1 LRPIKEKGWY
11 IVLYMVYAMQYS
23 VYTKNNGG
31 FYMAQATAKQ
41 STSINVRVDED
52 VKRDLDFLLDKLGL
66 NVSVVV
72 NMLFRQM
79 IMDEAL
85 PFQPKYKRKRLT
97 TEERLKNYTG
107 DYKTE
112 EWDTGEPVGREVF

>member
-1 LRPIKEKGWY
+1 
-11 IVLYMVYAMQYS
+11 
-23 VYTKNNGG
+23 
-31 FYMAQATAKQ
+31 MAHATAKQ
-41 STSINVRVDED
+41 STSINVRVDAE
-52 VKRDLDFLLDKLGL
+52 VKRELDFLLDKLGL

-97 TEERLKNYTG
+97 TEERLKNYIG

-112 EWDTGEPVGREVF
+112 EWDTGEPAGREVF

>member
-1 LRPIKEKGWY
+1 
-11 IVLYMVYAMQYS
+11 MVCTTLYS
-23 VYTKNNGG
+23 VYTKDIGG
-31 FYMAQATAKQ
+31 LYMAHVTAKR
-41 STSINVRVDED
+41 STSINVRIDED

-112 EWDTGEPVGREVF
+112 EWETGEPIGREVF

>member
-1 LRPIKEKGWY
+1 
-11 IVLYMVYAMQYS
+11 
-23 VYTKNNGG
+23 
-31 FYMAQATAKQ
+31 
-41 STSINVRVDED
+41 
-52 VKRDLDFLLDKLGL
+52 
-66 NVSVVV
+66 
-72 NMLFRQM
+72 MLFRQM

-97 TEERLKNYTG
+97 TEERLKNYIG

>member
-1 LRPIKEKGWY
+1 MSQ
-11 IVLYMVYAMQYS
+11 VT
-23 VYTKNNGG
+23 TK
-31 FYMAQATAKQ
+31 QT
-41 STSINVRVDED
+41 STINVRVDSD
-52 VKRDLDFLLDKLGL
+52 VKHDLEILLDKLGM

-79 IMDEAL
+79 LMDEAL
-85 PFQPKYKRKRLT
+85 PFQPKVNHKRLT
-97 TEERLKNYTG
+97 TAERLANYNG

>member
-1 LRPIKEKGWY
+1 
-11 IVLYMVYAMQYS
+11 MSQS
-23 VYTKNNGG
+23 TTK
-31 FYMAQATAKQ
+31 QAT
-41 STSINVRVDED
+41 TINVRVDSD
-52 VKRDLDFLLDKLGL
+52 IKHDLEILLDKLGM

-79 IMDEAL
+79 LMDEAL
-85 PFQPKYKRKRLT
+85 PFQPKVRHKHLT
-97 TEERLKNYTG
+97 TAERLKDYSG

>member
-1 LRPIKEKGWY
+1 
-11 IVLYMVYAMQYS
+11 
-23 VYTKNNGG
+23 
-31 FYMAQATAKQ
+31 MARVTAKQ
-41 STSINVRVDED
+41 STSINVRVDEE

-97 TEERLKNYTG
+97 TEERLENYVG

>member
-1 LRPIKEKGWY
+1 
-11 IVLYMVYAMQYS
+11 
-23 VYTKNNGG
+23 
-31 FYMAQATAKQ
+31 MAQATAKQ

-97 TEERLKNYTG
+97 TEERLKNYIG

-112 EWDTGEPVGREVF
+112 EWDTGEPVGGEVF